1 MSTDIQQCPKFDQ
14 PVLSSLLHLQ
24 GDRIHLTYTNEAL
37 RGKVIFGIPNSND
50 LELLALCP
58 GL

>member
-24 GDRIHLTYTNEAL
+24 GDRIHLTYTKEAL
-37 RGKVIFGIPNSND
+37 RGKVICWD
-50 LELLALCP
+50 TQQQ
-58 GL
+58 